1 NVAAIRPDTRA
12 LADLTTEEQD
22 ELSNTW
28 CVIAQG
34 FSGAV
39 RAHLVSIIRHTRS
52 YIRGLLSALGLGGLN
67 LGNAIRSLFYFTE
80 AVMVGQW
87 MQSRGL
93 SHIHVHFSST
103 VGLLIAKTFP
113 VTISITIHGPAE
125 FQEPASFHLREKI
138 QVSTFICAIS
148 NYG

>member
-1 NVAAIRPDTRA
+1 MTSPKRIAYLVSRYPAVNHTYILREIRELRKLNWDINVAAIRPDTRA

-87 MQSRGL
+87 
-93 SHIHVHFSST
+93 
-103 VGLLIAKTFP
+103 
-113 VTISITIHGPAE
+113 
-125 FQEPASFHLREKI
+125 
-138 QVSTFICAIS
+138 
-148 NYG
+148 